1 MKIITKQNIQFF
13 IAEALMAGIIIAFI
27 YLDNTIKTYILVGI
41 IILSVI
47 AITVEGWYLFTS
59 GFDLGI

>member
-1 MKIITKQNIQFF
+1 MT
-13 IAEALMAGIIIAFI
+13 GIIIAFI

-41 IILSVI
+41 ILLSVI

>member
-1 MKIITKQNIQFF
+1 
-13 IAEALMAGIIIAFI
+13 MAGIIIAFI

-47 AITVEGWYLFTS
+47 VITGEGWFLFTS